1 MPLTSLE
8 ITAGP
13 AAGSSISIGSE
24 PLVIGRTVD
33 GDGQLGGDAELSR
46 EHARL
51 SESGGRLLIEDLGS
65 RNGTFVNGK
74 QISGPTE
81 LSDGDAVNMG
91 ATTFTV
97 KRAPELEVTAERRVA
112 GRPRIEVLAGVAM
125 GTEFELG
132 PDGLLIG
139 REAEGEGRLQGDK
152 ELSRRHARI
161 YEEGGRVFVEDLGST
176 NGTFVNSRRIDG
188 PTALGPG
195 DSIEVGTT
203 TLTVHALEPSAP
215 LADLEAT
222 AARPVAD
229 PQVTA
234 ARPVAPGEPAGADL
248 WLRVVAGRASGTSI
262 PLAQEGFTFGRA
274 QEGPGTLGGDP
285 ELSREHAQLSRSNG
299 KVLVEDLGSTNGTF
313 VNGHRISDATE
324 VEPGDTIWAGSTTMM
339 ITSPE
344 RPVPDVPPVEPP
356 TPAAETGF
364 LERFASFSDR
374 NPKRIL
380 AGVAVFFAIAI
391 VIGAPVAGLFAAEDP
406 FTDPGAESVEVNERI
421 AEATG
426 EESDPQVIALVTSRQ
441 TVDSR
446 AVRRRVQQ
454 VARTLRQNDQVSRV
468 ATFYNSGNEAL
479 VSENRRQT
487 YAAAF
492 FKTGE
497 EKDLEEAALELVT
510 EFEDQED
517 VLVGGVAVSGAQIGE
532 QAGEDIGKAE
542 GMAFPLLFALSIFV
556 FRGLIAALMPMF
568 VGALTVFSTFFV
580 LRFINELVPMSEFA
594 LNIVIALGLGLS
606 IDYSLFIVSRYR
618 EELAKVGQ
626 GRPDSGVYG
635 AIPRGEA
642 HGEFVGTE
650 SEALKRAI
658 FTAGRT
664 ILYSAVTVA
673 IALATLCV
681 FPQPFLYSMG
691 IGGAVCAL
699 VAVTVSLVALPAM
712 LSLLGPRINS
722 LAPKRWKEQ
731 ALRTARQEREGP
743 WYRLSQAVMKRPG
756 VVAATS
762 AAFLILLGLPA
773 LGIKFTGINASSIPS
788 HLSSRQVDDAIDRN
802 FPLNPGEAIT
812 VLLEDAQRNQERRV
826 ETVARDL
833 RSLPGAKPNTGEP
846 PRPLRGNLWT
856 FPVYPAGDTLDDRS
870 LDLVETIRSRNR
882 PFPASAGGETAS
894 YIDQKDKIVSLLP
907 VVAVLLCVLT
917 SIVLFLMTG
926 SVILPI
932 KSLLMNVLS
941 LSAAFGLL
949 VLIFQDGRLE
959 GLLGYDSQGAI
970 ELSQPVLLFAVA
982 FGLATDYA
990 VFLLTRIKEAR
1001 VAGHNNTDSVAIGLE
1016 RTGRIVT
1023 QAALLFC
1030 VAIGAFATSSI
1041 IFIKEVGVGTA
1052 LAVIIDA
1059 TIIRAFLVPSLM
1071 ALLGDRNWWAPAPLR
1086 KLHNK
1091 IGLSEG

>member
-1 MPLTSLE
+1 
-8 ITAGP
+8 
-13 AAGSSISIGSE
+13 
-24 PLVIGRTVD
+24 
-33 GDGQLGGDAELSR
+33 
-46 EHARL
+46 
-51 SESGGRLLIEDLGS
+51 
-65 RNGTFVNGK
+65 
-74 QISGPTE
+74 
-81 LSDGDAVNMG
+81 
-91 ATTFTV
+91 
-97 KRAPELEVTAERRVA
+97 
-112 GRPRIEVLAGVAM
+112 
-125 GTEFELG
+125 
-132 PDGLLIG
+132 
-139 REAEGEGRLQGDK
+139 
-152 ELSRRHARI
+152 
-161 YEEGGRVFVEDLGST
+161 
-176 NGTFVNSRRIDG
+176 
-188 PTALGPG
+188 
-195 DSIEVGTT
+195 
-203 TLTVHALEPSAP
+203 VHDFEPSAP
-215 LADLEAT
+215 TGERPLVADLDAT
-222 AARPVAD
+222 AARPVVE

-234 ARPVAPGEPAGADL
+234 ARPAAPAPGAPTDADL

-262 PLAQEGFTFGRA
+262 PLSDEGFTFGRA
-274 QEGPGTLGGDP
+274 HEGPGALGGDP
-285 ELSREHAQLSRSNG
+285 ELSRDHARVSRSNG
-299 KVLVEDLGSTNGTF
+299 NLMLEDLGSTNGTF
-313 VNGHRISDATE
+313 VNGRRISGATE
-324 VEPGDTIWAGSTTMM
+324 VKPGDAIWAGSTTLM
-339 ITSPE
+339 IASPQ
-344 RPVPDVPPVEPP
+344 RPEPDVLPAEPP
-356 TPAAETGF
+356 TPAAEAGF
-364 LERFASFSDR
+364 LARFAAFSSR
-374 NPKRIL
+374 NPKRVL
-380 AGVAVFFAIAI
+380 AGVAVFFAIAV

-406 FTDPGAESVEVNERI
+406 FTDAGAESVEVGERI

-426 EESDPQVIALVTSRQ
+426 EEADPQVLALVTSSQ
-441 TVDSR
+441 TVDSP

-454 VARTLRQNDQVSRV
+454 IARTLRENDQVTRV
-468 ATFYNSGNEAL
+468 ATFYNTRNEAF
-479 VSENRRQT
+479 VSTNRRQT

-497 EKDLEEAALELVT
+497 ETDLEEAALELV
-510 EFEDQED
+510 EGFEGQND
-517 VLVGGVAVSGAQIGE
+517 VKVGGTAVAGAQIGE

-542 GMAFPLLFALSIFV
+542 GMAFPILFALSIFV

-580 LRFINELVPMSEFA
+580 LRFINEVVPMSEFA

-618 EELAKVGQ
+618 EELAKVGS
-626 GRPDSGVYG
+626 GRSESGMYG
-635 AIPRGEA
+635 AIPRDEA
-642 HGEFVGTE
+642 RGEFVGTE
-650 SEALKRAI
+650 SEALTRAI

-664 ILYSAVTVA
+664 ILYSAITVA

-722 LAPKRWKEQ
+722 LAPRRWKEQ
-731 ALRTARQEREGP
+731 AQRTASQEREGP

-773 LGIKFTGINASSIPS
+773 LGIKFTGVDASSIPT

-802 FPLNPGEAIT
+802 FPLNPNEAIT
-812 VLLEDAQRNQERRV
+812 VLLEDAPRNRQQE
-826 ETVARDL
+826 VARVA
-833 RSLPGAKPNTGEP
+833 REFRALPGAKRNTGEP
-846 PRPLRGNLWT
+846 PRPLEGNLWT
-856 FPVYPAGDTLDDRS
+856 FAVFPAGETLDDRT
-870 LDLVETIRSRNR
+870 LDLVDTIRSRDR
-882 PFPASAGGETAS
+882 PFPSEAGGETAA

-907 VVAVLLCVLT
+907 LVAVLLCVLT

-932 KSLLMNVLS
+932 KSLVMNVLS

-1001 VAGHNNTDSVAIGLE
+1001 DAGHDNTDSVAIGLE